1 MKQILKTLL
10 FLLILSCIIFSATA
24 QTNISKYSTF
34 KHSNEQLFQ
43 KSGLPTNRAA
53 FIFSNSNG
61 SSEYT
66 NPAVAILYT
75 KSTNILPKTIE
86 TEAIAVSSLV
96 VNNSNKITEE
106 DICMYPNITEDEL
119 WININN
125 QTESTNQKSIE
136 IYNSTGERVY
146 HSTIN
151 ANLHKISL
159 CEFTAGTFL
168 IKLDDNVQKIIIE

>member
-1 MKQILKTLL
+1 MKQILRTLL
-10 FLLILSCIIFSATA
+10 FLFILSCIIFSATA
-24 QTNISKYSTF
+24 QTNISKYYTF
-34 KHSNEQLFQ
+34 KHSNEQLFTTP
-43 KSGLPTNRAA
+43 SLPTNRAA
-53 FIFSNSNG
+53 FIFSNSN
-61 SSEYT
+61 SEYT
-66 NPAVAILYT
+66 NPAVALLYT

-125 QTESTNQKSIE
+125 QTESTNQKSVE

-151 ANLHKISL
+151 ANLHKINL